1 MQLQETLASAQIG
14 FPLLSALIF
23 MPIAWS
29 LLLLFLRDEGTIRKA
44 AIVGAAVE
52 LGLSIVLLARFV
64 RGTPDVQFAERYAWM
79 PTLNV
84 SYHVGID
91 GISVLFVPMT
101 ALLTL
106 LVMISSL
113 RTVRTRVKA
122 FHIAAFGLAS
132 AAIGIFCALDA
143 VLFFVFW
150 EASLVPIYF
159 LVSLWGVGPE
169 RRYAAM
175 KFVLTMLVA
184 SGPLLLGIVL
194 LGAQRH
200 AIAGQ
205 YDFDWLTLRA
215 TPIPPNLQA
224 VVFFLLLVGF
234 AVKGPFFPLHTW
246 MPAMLRECPVG
257 VGVVLTGLKLGS
269 YGVLRFI
276 MPLLP
281 DATARYAWLLGAVG
295 VAGILYGALVSLV
308 QPNMR
313 RLLSFSTLSHVGFVL
328 LGMSTRTPQG
338 LAGAVLSMMNLGL
351 SSTGLFFLTG
361 FLQARVGSSE
371 VSALGGVAKRA
382 PLAAAFFLLL
392 GLAGIGLPGTSGF
405 AGEHLV
411 LLGAFRMSVP
421 LLLLALLGT
430 ILGAAYLLR
439 VFERAFLGPAT
450 RPRVLSMKDLAPE
463 ELAVVACLGL
473 LVLVIGFYPAPVVR
487 IVSASVDALAAPAVT
502 PALSALP

>member
-14 FPLLSALIF
+14 FPLLSTLIF
-23 MPIAWS
+23 LPIAWS
-29 LLLLFLRDEGTIRKA
+29 LVLLFLRNEGTIRKA

-52 LGLSIVLLARFV
+52 LSLSLVLLVRFV
-64 RGTPDVQFAERYAWM
+64 RGTPDVQFAERYAWI

-106 LVMISSL
+106 LVMVSSS

-132 AAIGIFCALDA
+132 AAVGIFCALDA

-194 LGAQRH
+194 LGAHRH

-215 TPIPPNLQA
+215 TPIPPSLQA
-224 VVFFLLLVGF
+224 VVFFLMLVGF

-269 YGVLRFI
+269 YGVLRFV
-276 MPLLP
+276 MLLLP
-281 DATARYAWLLGAVG
+281 DATARYACDDEPRPVVDGPV
-295 VAGILYGALVSLV
+295 
-308 QPNMR
+308 
-313 RLLSFSTLSHVGFVL
+313 LSHGL
-328 LGMSTRTPQG
+328 
-338 LAGAVLSMMNLGL
+338 LAGARGLVRGLGARWRGEKGAARSHVLLAPRPRRDWS
-351 SSTGLFFLTG
+351 
-361 FLQARVGSSE
+361 ARNERLRG
-371 VSALGGVAKRA
+371 RA
-382 PLAAAFFLLL
+382 PRPARR
-392 GLAGIGLPGTSGF
+392 IS
-405 AGEHLV
+405 H
-411 LLGAFRMSVP
+411 
-421 LLLLALLGT
+421 
-430 ILGAAYLLR
+430 
-439 VFERAFLGPAT
+439 ERA
-450 RPRVLSMKDLAPE
+450 
-463 ELAVVACLGL
+463 
-473 LVLVIGFYPAPVVR
+473 
-487 IVSASVDALAAPAVT
+487 AAPARAPRDRPRRGVRAPGLRARFPRSCDA
-502 PALSALP
+502 PARAVHEGPRARGAGRGRLPRPAGARHRPLPGAGHPHRVGLG